1 MADPT
6 SVPSNESTGR
16 VASSEQTTV
25 LAVEERE
32 MRGFWDLKRSLEGNL
47 ELGEEKKI
55 EEEKNEMEEDAGA
68 EADILAVRE

>member
-1 MADPT
+1 
-6 SVPSNESTGR
+6 
-16 VASSEQTTV
+16 
-25 LAVEERE
+25 

>member
-1 MADPT
+1 M
-6 SVPSNESTGR
+6 
-16 VASSEQTTV
+16 ASSEQTTV

>member
-1 MADPT
+1 M
-6 SVPSNESTGR
+6 
-16 VASSEQTTV
+16 ASSEQTTV

-32 MRGFWDLKRSLEGNL
+32 MRGVWDLKRSLEGNL

>member
-1 MADPT
+1 M
-6 SVPSNESTGR
+6 
-16 VASSEQTTV
+16 ASSEQTTV

-68 EADILAVRE
+68 EADILAVGE